1 MSLTWYLCGIWR
13 RPIKIELF
21 VFSFHTTGFGPFKL
35 IVLAFSVCL
44 VSRWGECL
52 FVYFAWDVWRKSKRT
67 CLPSRFYYVF
77 PGLWSSRNVLI
88 MMPLV
93 CNYKHL
99 RATYM
104 KNCLME
110 FEPMGISRLLWKR
123 GPLNIKSWSSFE
135 VSMFLF
141 AYTFKALSFEQQGQ
155 HLLLMHGVKTG
166 LWGRRR
172 EDYNSHLPIPF

>member
-1 MSLTWYLCGIWR
+1 MFSLNEVNVYLCA
-13 RPIKIELF
+13 
-21 VFSFHTTGFGPFKL
+21 SD
-35 IVLAFSVCL
+35 
-44 VSRWGECL
+44 
-52 FVYFAWDVWRKSKRT
+52 FAWDVWRKSKHT
-67 CLPSRFYYVF
+67 CPPSCVFYYFF

-123 GPLNIKSWSSFE
+123 GPSTSKAGPLLRCPCCCLHIPLRPWVLNSKVNICCWCMEPKQASEARGERITTLICPSPFKSIDIKMHPE
-135 VSMFLF
+135 
-141 AYTFKALSFEQQGQ
+141 
-155 HLLLMHGVKTG
+155 HLKT
-166 LWGRRR
+166 LTL
-172 EDYNSHLPIPF
+172 EN